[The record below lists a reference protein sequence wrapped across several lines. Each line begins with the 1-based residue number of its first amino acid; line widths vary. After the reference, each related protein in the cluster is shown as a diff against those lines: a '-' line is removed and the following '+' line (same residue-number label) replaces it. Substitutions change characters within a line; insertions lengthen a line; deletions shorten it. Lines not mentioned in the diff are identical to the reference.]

1 MEQERSR
8 TSYSG
13 TSEQLAVPL
22 LPRCRAVR
30 AARRMSSG
38 AGDGVLVFYKYAP
51 LCAAAGDAVEAALRA
66 ECAALALRGRVRVA
80 DDGVNAALGG
90 DVGALRRLCAVV
102 AALPQLADGGRAID
116 FQARSVPAACLPRAD
131 QLLCSSRR
139 AVPRAPAPPQ
149 PRGSPASACAARA
162 SW

>member
-1 MEQERSR
+1 
-8 TSYSG
+8 
-13 TSEQLAVPL
+13 
-22 LPRCRAVR
+22 
-30 AARRMSSG
+30 MSSG
-38 AGDGVLVFYKYAP
+38 EGDGVLVFYKYAP

-90 DVGALRRLCAVV
+90 DVAALRRLCALV

-116 FQARSVPAACLPRAD
+116 FQARSVRTACLPRAD

-139 AVPRAPAPPQ
+139 AAARPRAPAPPQ